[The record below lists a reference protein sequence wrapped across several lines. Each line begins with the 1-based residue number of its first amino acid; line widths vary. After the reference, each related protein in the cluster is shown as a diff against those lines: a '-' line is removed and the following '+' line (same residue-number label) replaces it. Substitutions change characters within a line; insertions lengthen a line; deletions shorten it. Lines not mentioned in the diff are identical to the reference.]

1 MSSPSLPESLAGV
14 GTTAIGVALIR
25 ARETARSDRLYEDPY
40 AQAFAD
46 AAEREFLN
54 PSAPLGAADT
64 WATVQKLVEVFYE
77 GRTVGV
83 RMSDDSFRDAVA
95 AGCRQIVMLG
105 AGLDTHAFRL
115 GLPRSVHLFEIDL
128 PELFVFKER
137 VLEEQGALASCERSI
152 VPADLRG
159 DWSAPLVE
167 AGFADTVP
175 TRWVDAGVLAYLPR
189 DQARQVAATIGA
201 LSALGSQFGFGHIPL
216 DAMADRIRPVPGA
229 DRVMPGMTDGS
240 VQRERG
246 LGPDAPQ
253 WLERQGWR
261 THFRDLAEI
270 ADSYGRA
277 LPNPS
282 GGGSVI
288 AVRERQTRGR

>member
-1 MSSPSLPESLAGV
+1 MTSASLPDSLAGV

-46 AAEREFLN
+46 AAEQEFLS
-54 PSAPLGAADT
+54 PSAPSSAADT
-64 WATVQKLVEVFYE
+64 WVTVHKLVEVFYE

-83 RMSDDSFRDAVA
+83 RMGDDALRA
-95 AGCRQIVMLG
+95 AAADGCRQIVMLG

-115 GLPRSVHLFEIDL
+115 GLPASVHLFEIDL
-128 PELFVFKER
+128 PELFAFKER
-137 VLEEQGALASCERSI
+137 VLQEQGAVPSCRRSV

-159 DWSAPLVE
+159 NWSAALLE
-167 AGFADTVP
+167 AGFQATIP
-175 TRWVDAGVLAYLPR
+175 TRWVDGGVLGYLLR
-189 DQARQVAATIGA
+189 DEARHVAATIGA
-201 LSALGSQFGFGHIPL
+201 LSAPDSQFGFGHIPL
-216 DAMADRIRPVPGA
+216 DAMANRIRPVEGA
-229 DRVMPGMTDGS
+229 DRVMPGMTDQA
-240 VQRERG
+240 VQQERG

-253 WLERQGWR
+253 WLERNGWR
-261 THFRDLAEI
+261 IEFRDLAQI
-270 ADSYGRA
+270 AESYGRP

-288 AVRERQTRGR
+288 AVRSPR